1 MALSR
6 SFRAALALFK
16 PLIAVEF
23 EFLIFRISGF
33 SMGASAVQLAKRALV
48 ALLTAFAVQ
57 FQIVLSWS
65 IERELMRTR
74 ADAARYINRTYDV
87 EELRSSFPE
96 RLEKL
101 RKRRGD
107 RLTEH

>member
-1 MALSR
+1 M
-6 SFRAALALFK
+6 
-16 PLIAVEF
+16 PLHF
-23 EFLIFRISGF
+23 SSHSLQLDSNLQLRINGF

-48 ALLTAFAVQ
+48 ALP
-57 FQIVLSWS
+57 
-65 IERELMRTR
+65 
-74 ADAARYINRTYDV
+74 DAARYINRTYDV
-87 EELRSSFPE
+87 EGLHSSFPE